1 MQSSASSES
10 SMSSRLAATV
20 TLWLLLIIGMVVVS
34 MLLSPL
40 VGQGVMFIVILFMV
54 AGIILSGFM
63 WNWGRLANQNTS
75 SEALKRNRLT
85 MALRDLSD
93 DELKG
98 LRQRL
103 SNGDI
108 DDDQLAR
115 LLDESEAS
123 KAKRY

>member
-1 MQSSASSES
+1 MLSPSGRALFTLMIWVLLIGAMI
-10 SMSSRLAATV
+10 SMSAILSG
-20 TLWLLLIIGMVVVS
+20 TLGYAIIS
-34 MLLSPL
+34 IP
-40 VGQGVMFIVILFMV
+40 IILTV
-54 AGIILSGFM
+54 AGITVSGFI
-63 WNWGRLANQNTS
+63 WNWGQLPRESQDTAES
-75 SEALKRNRLT
+75 LKRNRLT

-103 SNGDI
+103 SNGDV

-123 KAKRY
+123 KAKNRG